1 MSKFIAPTFTFV
13 CKNHFNSNCLLE
25 RMWEPERPAPALDK
39 QLSSVFEPQDVK
51 KSFLWIH
58 VQHVLG
64 VFWVWCVSVPG
75 WSFRPGS
82 GGLIELLI
90 FLSWIPTSQADTG
103 KCHVRLHIHT
113 RIYICT
119 EEIFGEGDTN
129 VWYLFKIFK
138 GKFSLYPYR
147 PSIIGV
153 ILL

>member
-51 KSFLWIH
+51 KILFMNSRTACVRSILSVMCERSLW
-58 VQHVLG
+58 
-64 VFWVWCVSVPG
+64 
-75 WSFRPGS
+75 WSFRTGS

-113 RIYICT
+113 RIYIYT

-129 VWYLFKIFK
+129 VWYLFK
-138 GKFSLYPYR
+138 FSLYPYR